1 MPAAHLN
8 SELQRLSDEELAR
21 QTQAGSLIAFEEL
34 VFRYEGR
41 IYAFVLQLCR
51 NSADAGEVTQETFL
65 KAFRTIAL
73 YNPNR
78 SFPPWLFTI
87 ARRKCIDH
95 HRAAP
100 PLSDAPV
107 PDRTDG
113 TDPADSLAV
122 QEDRDWLWAL
132 ARRVLP
138 PAQFQA
144 LWFNYAAEMKVEDIA
159 RVLKRTRT
167 HIKVMLFRARRTLR
181 RALEESK
188 PGFLSMEPASPGSGV
203 LPLPAASAPPRRIV
217 RPWALP
223 AGGVEATAA
232 TNLGP
237 MAGT

>member
-1 MPAAHLN
+1 LN

-51 NSADAGEVTQETFL
+51 NSADAAELTQETFL
-65 KAFRTIAL
+65 KAFRTIVL
-73 YNPNR
+73 YNANR

-100 PLSDAPV
+100 PLSDAPA

-113 TDPADSLAV
+113 TDPADLLAV
-122 QEDRDWLWAL
+122 REERDWLWTL
-132 ARRVLP
+132 ARQVLP
-138 PAQFQA
+138 SAQFQA
-144 LWFNYAAEMKVEDIA
+144 LWLNYAAEMRVEDIA

-188 PGFLSMEPASPGSGV
+188 PGFLSIEPAVPGSAV
-203 LPLPAASAPPRRIV
+203 LPLPARPASPRRIV
-217 RPWALP
+217 KPWTLP
-223 AGGVEATAA
+223 ADAVEAAA
-232 TNLGP
+232 
-237 MAGT
+237 AGKL